1 MRRCCCHLTS
11 AADSGVQ
18 ALPPTESGEGLH
30 GGRTRKPRATD
41 SVGDVHAPTALAAAA
56 GVRPIPFCDALN
68 PPAHDRQC
76 RGPCLRGFCARG
88 PFALGSIE
96 HGSDAAAH
104 LRLSSITSQG
114 RPVARRLDHYDT
126 PCSPLAVRLI
136 IRVSRR
142 LTGLRRN
149 PGPIGQSLV
158 ILSWLCVHTGQ
169 ALQVVRWCCCHQAC
183 AGAVLRSTVC
193 CSE

>member
-1 MRRCCCHLTS
+1 MSR
-11 AADSGVQ
+11 
-18 ALPPTESGEGLH
+18 GEGLH

-76 RGPCLRGFCARG
+76 SGPCLRGLCARG
-88 PFALGSIE
+88 SFALGSIE
-96 HGSDAAAH
+96 QC
-104 LRLSSITSQG
+104 SSITSHG
-114 RPVARRLDHYDT
+114 RPVARRRDHYDT
-126 PCSPLAVRLI
+126 TCSPLAVRLI

-158 ILSWLCVHTGQ
+158 MLSWLCAHTGQ
-169 ALQVVRWCCCHQAC
+169 ALQVVRWSCYHQAVGQRC
-183 AGAVLRSTVC
+183 G
-193 CSE
+193 CSVTFHGLLL